1 MIHIFKNKNQK
12 KSYLSVIR
20 AISRLNKYEEQ
31 LSSQSIVW
39 NRRSIIKDF
48 YINS

>member
-1 MIHIFKNKNQK
+1 MKYIFKNKNQK

-31 LSSQSIVW
+31 QSNQAVVW
-39 NRRSIIKDF
+39 NRKSIIKDF
-48 YINS
+48 LINS